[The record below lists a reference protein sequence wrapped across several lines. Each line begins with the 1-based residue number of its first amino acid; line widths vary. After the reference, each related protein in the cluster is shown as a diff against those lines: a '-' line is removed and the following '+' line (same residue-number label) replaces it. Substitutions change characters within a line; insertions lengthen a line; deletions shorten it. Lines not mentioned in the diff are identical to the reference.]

1 MKLSF
6 PSAMEVFL
14 GNGHWSEGAGAAG
27 AAAAWSIAEQSSA
40 GLFPMPTSGVYM
52 PLPGRGPKRLVD
64 MEELDFKTTTLPT
77 YSEVRQ
83 SASQIK
89 RRKEV
94 LTLESEGCTYS
105 GAFFKDTLTGFGSIV
120 YPQGDR
126 FGLLT
131 KPSSRLFIC
140 PLCSHKRT
148 FQNLRRSLPHTDP
161 NSHQPSCTDANAYCR
176 AAYRA

>member
-6 PSAMEVFL
+6 PSAMDFL

-27 AAAAWSIAEQSSA
+27 AAAAWGIAEQSSA

-64 MEELDFKTTTLPT
+64 IEEMDYKTTTLPP

-83 SASQIK
+83 SASRVK

-126 FGLLT
+126 YTHRDAPQF
-131 KPSSRLFIC
+131 S
-140 PLCSHKRT
+140 RT
-148 FQNLRRSLPHTDP
+148 FHNVRTSSQN
-161 NSHQPSCTDANAYCR
+161 CTL
-176 AAYRA
+176 

>member
-6 PSAMEVFL
+6 PSAMDFL
-14 GNGHWSEGAGAAG
+14 GNGHWSSEGAGAAG
-27 AAAAWSIAEQSSA
+27 TAAAWGIAEQSSA
-40 GLFPMPTSGVYM
+40 GLFSMPTSGVFM

-64 MEELDFKTTTLPT
+64 EELDYKTSLST

-83 SASQIK
+83 STSRIK

-126 FGLLT
+126 SAIPG
-131 KPSSRLFIC
+131 
-140 PLCSHKRT
+140 H
-148 FQNLRRSLPHTDP
+148 
-161 NSHQPSCTDANAYCR
+161 
-176 AAYRA
+176 